1 MLVARFGGFLE
12 RGRRLAVVSHFLAR
26 GSRKTGNS
34 LYAIARS
41 NRGSMLGPWCRG
53 RKLQRFLLL
62 CLFIVTCVLLYT
74 SLRHAPP
81 VLEEG
86 RLHKRTHWEDNDQQV
101 LRRGIH
107 PQDKGER
114 HVLKAATP
122 TSDSEGKVRTKRTE
136 KPSESDGTP
145 DVDLQLLGYS
155 EVEVTR
161 LNAWPLPQF
170 LLMAPQDG
178 PVCLNADFS
187 MITVSR
193 SAVLQDG
200 IVRYR
205 RILQSL
211 ASASREGPCGSSSEV
226 IRNVYLK
233 VQDDNEELSLDT
245 SYVYSVTVEARVG
258 VIIRADSPYGAL

>member
-1 MLVARFGGFLE
+1 MLISRFGGFLE
-12 RGRRLAVVSHFLAR
+12 KGKRLALVSHFLAEAVGKR
-26 GSRKTGNS
+26 GIPSTLS
-34 LYAIARS
+34 T
-41 NRGSMLGPWCRG
+41 RGSMLGPWCRG
-53 RKLQRFLLL
+53 RKLQRFLIV
-62 CLFIVTCVLLYT
+62 CLFIVTCVLVYT

-86 RLHKRTHWEDNDQQV
+86 RLHKRTHWEENDQQV

-107 PQDKGER
+107 QQDKGER
-114 HVLKAATP
+114 RVLKSAT
-122 TSDSEGKVRTKRTE
+122 DSEGNVRAKRTE
-136 KPSESDGTP
+136 TASQSDGTP

-161 LNAWPLPQF
+161 LNAWPLPQS

-200 IVRYR
+200 IERYR
-205 RILQSL
+205 RTLQSL
-211 ASASREGPCGSSSEV
+211 ASASQDGSCGSSREV
-226 IRNVYLK
+226 IHKVYLK
-233 VQDDNEELSLDT
+233 VQDDDEELSLDT
-245 SYVYSVTVEARVG
+245 SYVYSVTVEASVG
-258 VIIRADSPYGAL
+258 VIIRADNPYGAL